1 MNKVWRLLLLAASSG
16 IIGCETDPGPDAFN
30 PTPYNLVLPQGF
42 AEMPIPADNPLTV
55 EGVELG
61 RKLFFEE
68 LLSQD
73 NTQSCASCHK
83 AEFGFTDGERFSTGI
98 TGAVGTRNAM
108 PLINLGWNQR
118 GFFWDG
124 RAASLELQALGPVVN
139 PIEMN
144 STWPEVETKLNAH
157 AQYPQLF
164 KKAFNIDRIDSM
176 HVAKA
181 LAQFMRTMISGNSKF
196 DAWYIRHEVQL
207 TESELRGFQIF
218 NSEVGDCFHCHL
230 FGNALLTDNLFKNNG
245 LDTQF
250 PDLGHELVTGLASDR
265 AKFRT
270 PTLRNLEFTAPYM
283 HDGRFWTIEEVI
295 DHYSEHVLV
304 SPTLDPL
311 MELVGFGGAH
321 LTQQQKDDLI
331 AFLRTMSDQSFIS
344 NPAFSDPD
352 Q

>member
-1 MNKVWRLLLLAASSG
+1 MKNYLPYLTLLVG
-16 IIGCETDPGPDAFN
+16 IGFSACGPEPDEFA

-61 RKLFFEE
+61 RKLFYEE
-68 LLSQD
+68 LLSGN

-98 TGAVGTRNAM
+98 TGAIGNRNAM

-124 RAASLELQALGPVVN
+124 RAVTLESLALQPVTN

-144 STWPEVETKLNAH
+144 ATWPDVEAKLNAH
-157 AQYPQLF
+157 AQYPDLF
-164 KKAFNIDRIDSM
+164 RAAFRIDRIDSI

-181 LAQFMRTMISGNSKF
+181 LAQFMRTMVSGNSKF
-196 DAWYIRHEVQL
+196 DAWYIRQEVQL
-207 TESELRGFQIF
+207 TPEEIRGFQIF
-218 NSEVGDCFHCHL
+218 NSETGDCFHCHL
-230 FGNALLTDNLFKNNG
+230 FGNALLTDNQFKNNG
-245 LDTQF
+245 LDTEY
-250 PDLGHELVTGLASDR
+250 PDLGREYVTGLSNDR
-265 AKFRT
+265 GKFRT
-270 PTLRNLEFTAPYM
+270 PTLRNLEFSAPYM
-283 HDGRFWTIEEVI
+283 HDGRFWTLEEVI

-304 SPTLDPL
+304 SPTIDPL
-311 MELVGFGGAH
+311 MELVGQGGAH
-321 LTQQQKDDLI
+321 LTDQEKSDLI
-331 AFLRTMSDQSFIS
+331 AFLRTMTDQSFIT
-344 NPAFSDPD
+344 NPDFSDPD